1 MSAFGILLKQRK
13 RKNRRRRDGSENA
26 RTRGPKEISES
37 SGPPRPLL
45 QWSFCFTGD
54 SGAGRFYISK
64 WFVFSISWD
73 DLKEEEDRR
82 RRRCQS
88 IVGDIPFQHD
98 CRHDGERRPMLSP
111 IQIHEDLRPFAISG
125 TCWTTLGSIVYCLGG
140 GGSFGCDGGDL
151 SLCRSREV
159 RYFDINRPT
168 EGWKEAPP
176 MINPRSEAKVVAL
189 HGKLYVFGGS
199 DCGGDWAEVFEPCG
213 PDGGGQGQW
222 TALPSTPSRRLPLSD
237 CLFAA
242 AGSPKNQNQNQNHKI
257 LVGSEHPCR
266 VYEFDV
272 TRKYWVRLKSDSW
285 YHLRL
290 RCSFCQPVLVDNT
303 LYSVDD
309 SQLNAYDLNEKIL
322 FSGPIEDLSIHVL
335 LQCEGYDSRP
345 AFLHLAGQYFC
356 LLWVVPDESSS
367 DSCLHCTIFRVSKNT
382 DVDYRTGTLSASVL
396 SCHSC
401 LLNRHLKFVDGL
413 LL

>member
-1 MSAFGILLKQRK
+1 MQEP
-13 RKNRRRRDGSENA
+13 DGSKKFQNHLA
-26 RTRGPKEISES
+26 
-37 SGPPRPLL
+37 LL
-45 QWSFCFTGD
+45 VLFFN
-54 SGAGRFYISK
+54 GRFVLTEK
-64 WFVFSISWD
+64 
-73 DLKEEEDRR
+73 LELE
-82 RRRCQS
+82 
-88 IVGDIPFQHD
+88 GDIAFQHD

-125 TCWTTLGSIVYCLGG
+125 TCWTTLGSIAYCLGG
-140 GGSFGCDGGDL
+140 GGGGFGSDGGDL
-151 SLCRSREV
+151 SFCRSREV

-189 HGKLYVFGGS
+189 HGKLYVFAGS
-199 DCGGDWAEVFEPCG
+199 DCGGDWAE
-213 PDGGGQGQW
+213 
-222 TALPSTPSRRLPLSD
+222 
-237 CLFAA
+237 
-242 AGSPKNQNQNQNHKI
+242 NQNQNQNHKI
-257 LVGSEHPCR
+257 LVGSQHPCR

-272 TRKYWVRLKSDSW
+272 TRQCWVRLKSDIW
-285 YHLRL
+285 YHLGL

-303 LYSVDD
+303 LYWVDD

-335 LQCEGYDSRP
+335 LQCEGYEFRP

-382 DVDYRTGTLSASVL
+382 DLFYRTGTLSASVL
-396 SCHSC
+396 SFRSY
-401 LLNRHLKFVDGL
+401 LLDRHLNFVDGL